1 MDAIQIHPAPGLT
14 KPSPDCPVHDTRQRL
29 LRHMSTNVYLGRQ
42 AILDRQRRTYAYAL
56 LYRNGERN
64 ESFFSDPDH
73 ATGQVLELTML
84 EWGFDRVVG
93 DRFGFVNVA
102 ARNLDDLLLALLP
115 AGRAVV
121 IIDSADFSGVAEQA
135 IRDGRRRGLRFALD
149 NACELDPFRAAQI
162 SDLFDFVRID
172 MVEVGDDRLANL
184 VSHTRQFFPRA
195 LLIAG
200 KVDDES
206 RFATAGALGFDLFQ
220 GFFFAKPTVMQRGRR
235 PSSSRAACE
244 LMASLDRV
252 NVEIEEVIA
261 SVSNDAV
268 LAYEFLKLVNSTAH
282 GMPIK
287 VQSISHA
294 VMLVGIAEVRR
305 FARLL
310 SIAERGDEV
319 SDELLALS
327 ATRARMAEVLAGPDS
342 SIAAGAYTAGLFS
355 VLDVVFA
362 TPMEELLADLPLLR
376 PVRDALLYGSGEIG
390 QILAT
395 IYAFEHA
402 DADALERLSPGIGPT
417 LLATFAEHATSGAML
432 RPHLQTH

>member
-1 MDAIQIHPAPGLT
+1 
-14 KPSPDCPVHDTRQRL
+14 
-29 LRHMSTNVYLGRQ
+29 MSTNVYLGRQ
-42 AILDRQRRTYAYAL
+42 AILDRHRRTYAYAL

-102 ARNLDDLLLALLP
+102 ARNLTDRLLSLLP

-121 IIDSADFSGVAEQA
+121 IVDSQYFGDVAEQA
-135 IRDGRRRGLRFALD
+135 IRDGRLRGLRFAL
-149 NACELDPFRAAQI
+149 ALSERLDPSRAAPI

-172 MVEVGDDRLANL
+172 VLGLSDEQLAETVAATRRLY
-184 VSHTRQFFPRA
+184 PRA

-200 KVDDES
+200 RVDDEA
-206 RFATAGALGFDLFQ
+206 RFATTCALGFDLFQ
-220 GFFFAKPTVMQRGRR
+220 GFFFAKPTVMQRTRR
-235 PSSSRAACE
+235 PASSLAA
-244 LMASLDRV
+244 LKLLAAVNRN
-252 NVEIEEVIA
+252 NVEIEEVTQA
-261 SVSNDAV
+261 VSSDAT
-268 LAYEFLKLVNSTAH
+268 LAYEFLKLVNSSAH
-282 GMPIK
+282 GMPVK

-305 FARLL
+305 FALLL
-310 SIAERGDEV
+310 SMAVRGNDV
-319 SDELLALS
+319 SDELIVLS
-327 ATRARMAEVLAGPDS
+327 ATRARMAEVLAGPDR
-342 SIAAGAYTAGLFS
+342 ALGAGAYTAGLFS

-376 PVRDALLYGSGEIG
+376 PVRDALLFGAGEIG

-402 DADALERLSPGIGPT
+402 DAGALERLNPGDAST
-417 LLATFAEHATSGAML
+417 LLDAFAEGTVSGESL
-432 RPHLQTH
+432 RSRLLTH